1 MIKVLK
7 KMFEA
12 NSGKSTI
19 QIKGKC
25 SDCGREIIISIT
37 STAGGFGLQGGTLY
51 KCSPNVYLAKFTE
64 CYKTNPKIDEGR
76 RTKKGQKSEVRD
88 QRSENADK
96 ISFTL

>member
-1 MIKVLK
+1 MIEILR

-37 STAGGFGLQGGTLY
+37 STAGGFGLQGGSFFISVHRMRI
-51 KCSPNVYLAKFTE
+51 SPSVRSVIK
-64 CYKTNPKIDEGR
+64 KPKDQGDGLMETGV
-76 RTKKGQKSEVRD
+76 TQLEV
-88 QRSENADK
+88 
-96 ISFTL
+96 